1 MGPFFKGWIP
11 ADFHKTQIAH
21 STQLEG
27 SNPQSEGAY
36 GKSVFS
42 PPDPGTAPPEN
53 RKPEMG
59 WFSKGWK
66 TDFPSRFS
74 RPLKKGPISARA
86 RSRYVSPEKNA
97 FCPVTIPKWFCRT
110 LQTHAFNA
118 TVASAGKKGASQ
130 AVKKGLQGTAGRAG
144 FRTCGNGPVFQRLDS
159 GGFPQNSNR
168 SFDPTRRQ

>member
-66 TDFPSRFS
+66 TDFPSRGF
-74 RPLKKGPISARA
+74 RA
-86 RSRYVSPEKNA
+86 FEK
-97 FCPVTIPKWFCRT
+97 
-110 LQTHAFNA
+110 
-118 TVASAGKKGASQ
+118 
-130 AVKKGLQGTAGRAG
+130 RAD

-168 SFDPTRRQ
+168 SFDDKNQKLEKPGNTETQMCNAASLNRSLDSLRMA

>member
-66 TDFPSRFS
+66 TDFPSRGF
-74 RPLKKGPISARA
+74 RA
-86 RSRYVSPEKNA
+86 FEK
-97 FCPVTIPKWFCRT
+97 
-110 LQTHAFNA
+110 
-118 TVASAGKKGASQ
+118 
-130 AVKKGLQGTAGRAG
+130 RAD
-144 FRTCGNGPVFQRLDS
+144 FRTCPIEVRLARKKCILPCHNS
-159 GGFPQNSNR
+159 EMVLQNAAN
-168 SFDPTRRQ
+168 TRV